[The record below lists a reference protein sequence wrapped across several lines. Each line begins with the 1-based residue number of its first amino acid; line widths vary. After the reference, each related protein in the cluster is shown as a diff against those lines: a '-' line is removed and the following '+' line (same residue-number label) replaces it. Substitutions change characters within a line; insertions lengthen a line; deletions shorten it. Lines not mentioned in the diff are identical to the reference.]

1 MHRLFVAI
9 RPPREVRDLL
19 CSVMGG
25 IPGARWQSEDQL
37 HLTLR
42 FIGNVDGAQGDDIA
56 TALAHVR
63 ASRFTLTLQ
72 GAGTFDRRG
81 RIHTLWAGI
90 QPSEPLERLHRRV
103 DRTLDTITP
112 EAQKRAYTPHLTLA
126 RFSSSQ
132 CPTGA
137 LHLPIIPSTT
147 FEVES
152 FWLFESI
159 LNREGASYL
168 MIERY
173 ELD

>member
-9 RPPREVRDLL
+9 RPPREIRQLL

-42 FIGNVDGAQGDDIA
+42 FIGNVEGAQADDIA

-63 ASRFTLTLQ
+63 ASRFALALQ

-90 QPSEPLERLHRRV
+90 RSSDPLERLHQRV
-103 DRTLDTITP
+103 DRTVDTITP

-126 RFSSSQ
+126 GFSGSLR
-132 CPTGA
+132 PTGL
-137 LHLPIIPSTT
+137 LHLPIIPAAT

-152 FWLFESI
+152 FCLFESI
-159 LNREGASYL
+159 LSGEGASYL
-168 MIERY
+168 MLERY
-173 ELD
+173 ELG